1 MHIPGYPSEGQN
13 ISGFRSQKYMDK
25 SQVIQLQGPDSLS
38 SRGEK
43 AKAQVFAQ
51 GSAWGGAGLA
61 LIHLYC
67 PDQWFNFISELN
79 AISTYTGV
87 PASSRGGRSND
98 EDDPK

>member
-25 SQVIQLQGPDSLS
+25 SQVIQPQAPDSLS

-51 GSAWGGAGLA
+51 GSARGGAGPA

-67 PDQWFNFISELN
+67 PEECFNFISELN
-79 AISTYTGV
+79 AISTYTGM
-87 PASSRGGRSND
+87 PASSQGGRSSN

>member
-1 MHIPGYPSEGQN
+1 MN
-13 ISGFRSQKYMDK
+13 MDK
-25 SQVIQLQGPDSLS
+25 SQVIQPQAPDSLS

-43 AKAQVFAQ
+43 AKAQAFAQ

-67 PDQWFNFISELN
+67 PDQCFNFTSELN
-79 AISTYTGV
+79 VISTYTGAPV
-87 PASSRGGRSND
+87 CSQGGRRSD